1 MKKRIAV
8 IVFAAAAMA
17 LAADK
22 TFTGT
27 VTDTMCAGSHKGM
40 NMGTDAQCVTDC
52 VKGGDK
58 YALWDGKTVYVLSD
72 QKGAAP
78 FAAKKVTVKGT
89 LDPSG
94 KTIQVTSIAAAK

>member
-1 MKKRIAV
+1 
-8 IVFAAAAMA
+8 MA

-27 VTDTMCAGSHKGM
+27 VTDTMCGASHKGM
-40 NMGTDAQCVTDC
+40 NMGNDPQCVAEC

-58 YALWDGKTVYVLSD
+58 YALWDGSTVYVLSD

-89 LDPSG
+89 LDRSG
-94 KTIQVTSIAAAK
+94 KTIQVTSIAAAR

>member
-1 MKKRIAV
+1 MKRRIA
-8 IVFAAAAMA
+8 IVFAAAAIA

-27 VTDTMCAGSHKGM
+27 VTDTMCGASHKGM
-40 NMGTDAQCVTDC
+40 NMGTDPQCVIEC
-52 VKGGDK
+52 VKSGDK
-58 YALWDGKTVYVLSD
+58 YALWDGNTVYVLSD

-78 FAAKKVTVKGT
+78 FAAKKVTVRGT
-89 LDPSG
+89 LDQTG